1 MIQGW
6 NNVPPIYLLGMVSDG
21 KEENGQC
28 TRYTKG
34 QRTYKVCSRINMY
47 VQLCP
52 MDIVHVVDTER
63 GRGVLR
69 KCNDKQ
75 AMYSGK
81 LAWCISCHCYDAR
94 WTFISTAKCN
104 AQSSTGIASLPDSTK
119 VQRF

>member
-28 TRYTKG
+28 TRYTKEK
-34 QRTYKVCSRINMY
+34 RTYKVRTRINMTLY

-63 GRGVLR
+63 GCGVLR
-69 KCNDKQ
+69 KCNHKQ
-75 AMYSGK
+75 ARNSGK
-81 LAWCISCHCYDAR
+81 LVW
-94 WTFISTAKCN
+94 
-104 AQSSTGIASLPDSTK
+104 
-119 VQRF
+119 